1 MSMDVDVE
9 VLEFLVVKSIKLNSI
24 FILFK
29 ILKDLSMFFQNIAW
43 FNKVLSYHLQDK
55 LLL

>member
-9 VLEFLVVKSIKLNSI
+9 VLEFFVVKSIKLNSI

>member
-24 FILFK
+24 FIFFK